1 MTVDIHGQNL
11 PALRGGVAQ
20 NPAPAALI
28 QWAEAAQAA
37 HRLAVPL
44 CQTDFVPSHFRG
56 NEHAATAAIL
66 YGAEAGL
73 SPLQAL
79 QGIYVISGRPAMYAR
94 TMLAVTLGAGHEVR
108 TMESTD
114 VRAVVEAQ
122 RRGSSHV
129 EKIVVTIDQAKRAGW
144 TSNKKYSTEPAT
156 MLLARAQSQACRRVA
171 PDALLGMAYS
181 AEELQDEADSEPAV
195 AKTVRRRKTAD
206 PVERPEPDIEP
217 DAVTHT
223 AEQVVSHSE
232 PDVEPDVDAMT
243 AAQSKKLHAIL
254 REQGHDRDSGLTL
267 LSTLVG
273 RTVTTTSDM
282 TKAEAIEAIDAL
294 EEDRPPV
301 QEPADELWPETARPG
316 GAGA

>member
-11 PALRGGVAQ
+11 PALHVGVAQ

-37 HRLAVPL
+37 HRLAAPL
-44 CQTDFVPSHFRG
+44 CRTDFVPAHFKG

-129 EKIVVTIDQAKRAGW
+129 EKIVVTMDQAKRAGW
-144 TSNKKYSTEPAT
+144 TSNKKYATEPAT

-181 AEELQDEADSEPAV
+181 AEELQDEADSEPVV

-217 DAVTHT
+217 DPVTHT
-223 AEQVVSHSE
+223 AEQVVSHPE

-243 AAQSKKLHAIL
+243 TAQSKKLHAIL

-273 RTVTTTSDM
+273 RTITTTSEM
-282 TKAEAIEAIDAL
+282 TKAEATEAIDAL
-294 EEDRPPV
+294 EEDAPPA
-301 QEPADELWPETARPG
+301 QAPADELWPETARLG
-316 GAGA
+316 SGA